1 MASSEPETVAARLFE
16 AYAAGD
22 WDSFTTLLAEDV
34 TGYVTNAEAGA
45 DVVEGREA
53 YLARLPDL
61 AATGGTLTV
70 TQVLGIDSERALTMV
85 EIRAEREGRS
95 LHNFAAFLTRVVE
108 GRVLQI
114 WMVDA
119 LPAYSDEFW
128 S

>member
-1 MASSEPETVAARLFE
+1 MTGPEPAAVARQLFE
-16 AYAAGD
+16 SYAAGD
-22 WDSFTTLLAEDV
+22 LDGFRSLLAEDLI
-34 TGYVTNAEAGA
+34 GYVTNAEAGV

-61 AATGGTLTV
+61 AATGGILTV

-95 LHNFAAFLTRVVE
+95 LHNFAAFLTRVVD
-108 GRVLQI
+108 GQVRQI